1 MSDSKEM
8 ARFEALAEEAYS
20 RIYDARYRDA
30 KECLED
36 ALYNLSR
43 AIDIAEMRGRAPD
56 IERLKKRRAHLVAAR
71 HNLLGAGS

>member
-8 ARFEALAEEAYS
+8 SRFEALAEEAFS
-20 RIYDARYRDA
+20 RIYDARERNA

-43 AIDIAEMRGRAPD
+43 AIDIAEMRGFLPD
-56 IERLKKRRAHLVAAR
+56 VDRLKKRHTRFIAAR
-71 HNLLGAGS
+71 QQLSKARS